1 MRTSVKHSSRMSA
14 LPAQRTFDFACLEVA
29 PALVA
34 GVVALSH
41 VDFGSAVL
49 VAAGVFTTS
58 WALGRGSFPLHLM
71 PLGGALARG
80 LAVFTGV
87 VGAWLVSLTLDPLN
101 AAQLIVPLLSAWLM
115 LGFGLGLT
123 SSLEPKLAV
132 RVAVIGS
139 PQLAEALGAELE
151 LLELKRWEV
160 IGWIDFTDDGLPGT
174 DGSPPALG
182 FAASIESI
190 VAEHD
195 IDLLVFGVRE
205 SERHAGEWLGVDSIT
220 ALERVVQVCVD
231 LDLRVIGADQFFEQN
246 FGHVPLAAINA
257 AWFQYV
263 IHPRFHATPP
273 GRKRVYDF
281 FFSLVIAVL
290 LTPLFLL
297 AMLTVKLFGGPGP
310 VFHVQRRVGEGGEEF
325 TLRKLR
331 TMRVDAE
338 AEGTPQW
345 SGSDDHRQTRIGRI
359 LRQTHIDEMPQLWNV
374 VKGEMSVVGP
384 RPERRE
390 FVQKLETELPFY
402 DRRLM
407 VKPGLTG
414 WAQVSCGYA
423 GSKAGTAW
431 KLSFDL
437 YYLKHRSPI
446 FDLLIG
452 VETIAVPLRDLRR
465 PARGANA
472 LVLPQ
477 HLRETVPGFEL
488 PEQVPVPSP
497 ASAPAPAASNVN
509 LAQARKR

>member
-1 MRTSVKHSSRMSA
+1 
-14 LPAQRTFDFACLEVA
+14 
-29 PALVA
+29 
-34 GVVALSH
+34 
-41 VDFGSAVL
+41 
-49 VAAGVFTTS
+49 
-58 WALGRGSFPLHLM
+58 M

-80 LAVFTGV
+80 LAVFAGV
-87 VGAWLVSLTLDPLN
+87 VCAWLVSLAHAPLGPGD
-101 AAQLIVPLLSAWLM
+101 LVIPLLAAWLM
-115 LGFGLGLT
+115 LGFGIGLT

-139 PQLAEALGAELE
+139 PELAAALEAELD
-151 LLELKRWEV
+151 LLELRRWKL
-160 IGWIDFTDDGLPGT
+160 IGWVDFTDDGLPST
-174 DGSPPALG
+174 EDAPPALG
-182 FAASIESI
+182 FAASIETI

-205 SERHAGEWLGVDSIT
+205 SERHAGEWLGVDSLT

-281 FFSLVIAVL
+281 VFACGIAVAL
-290 LTPLFLL
+290 APLFLL
-297 AMLTVKLFGGPGP
+297 ALLAVKLFGGPGP
-310 VFHVQRRVGEGGEEF
+310 IFHVQRRVGEGGEEF

-338 AEGTPQW
+338 AHGTPEW
-345 SGSDDHRQTRIGRI
+345 SGAEDPRQTKIGRI

-374 VKGEMSVVGP
+374 VKGQMSVVGP
-384 RPERRE
+384 RPERRQ
-390 FVQKLETELPFY
+390 FVQKLERELPFY

-452 VETIAVPLRDLRR
+452 VETLAVPLRDLRR
-465 PARGANA
+465 PPLRGANA

-477 HLRETVPGFEL
+477 HLRDSTLPLEL
-488 PEQVPVPSP
+488 RDAAPT
-497 ASAPAPAASNVN
+497 APAPATVN

>member
-1 MRTSVKHSSRMSA
+1 MSA
-14 LPAQRTFDFACLEVA
+14 LPAQRTLDFACLEVA

-34 GVVALSH
+34 GAVALGHINS
-41 VDFGSAVL
+41 GAAVL
-49 VAAGVFTTS
+49 VAGGILMFS
-58 WALGRGSFPLHLM
+58 WALGRAAYPLHLM

-80 LAVFTGV
+80 LAVLTGV
-87 VGAWLVSLTLDPLN
+87 VLAWLVSMTLDPLN

-115 LGFGLGLT
+115 LGFGIGLT
-123 SSLEPKLAV
+123 SSLEPTLAV

-139 PQLAEALGAELE
+139 PQLAGALGAELD
-151 LLELKRWEV
+151 LLELRRWELV
-160 IGWIDFTDDGLPGT
+160 GWIDFTDDGLPDI
-174 DGSPPALG
+174 DGGPRALG
-182 FAASIESI
+182 FADSIESI
-190 VAEHD
+190 VEEHD

-263 IHPRFHATPP
+263 IHPRFHATPA

-281 FFSLVIAVL
+281 VFALGIAVV
-290 LTPLFLL
+290 LTPLFLC
-297 AMLTVKLFGGPGP
+297 AMLAVKLFGGPGP
-310 VFHVQRRVGEGGEEF
+310 IFHVQRRVGEGGEEF

-345 SGSDDHRQTRIGRI
+345 SGSDDHRQTRVGRI

-374 VKGEMSVVGP
+374 VKGQMSVVGP

-390 FVQKLETELPFY
+390 FVQKLERELPFY

-465 PARGANA
+465 PPSRSANE

-477 HLRETVPGFEL
+477 HLREARTPLEL
-488 PEQVPVPSP
+488 PEAARPD
-497 ASAPAPAASNVN
+497 AAPAPAPAPAPSPLN

>member
-1 MRTSVKHSSRMSA
+1 MRTAVKHTSRMSA
-14 LPAQRTFDFACLEVA
+14 LPAQRTLDFACLEVA

-34 GVVALSH
+34 GAVALGH
-41 VDFGSAVL
+41 VDSGAAVL
-49 VAAGVFTTS
+49 VAAGVLIFS
-58 WALGRGSFPLHLM
+58 WALGRAAYPLHLM

-80 LAVFTGV
+80 LAVVTGV
-87 VGAWLVSLTLDPLN
+87 ICAWLLSMTLDPLN
-101 AAQLIVPLLSAWLM
+101 LAQLIVPLLAAWLM
-115 LGFGLGLT
+115 LGFGIGLT
-123 SSLEPKLAV
+123 SSLEPKLAI

-139 PQLAEALGAELE
+139 PQLAEALGAELD
-151 LLELKRWEV
+151 LLELRRWELV
-160 IGWIDFTDDGLPGT
+160 GWVDFTDDGLPDT
-174 DGSPPALG
+174 DGAPPALG

-190 VAEHD
+190 VEKHD

-281 FFSLVIAVL
+281 VFALGIAVV
-290 LTPLFLL
+290 LTPLFLC
-297 AMLTVKLFGGPGP
+297 AMLAVKLFGGPGP
-310 VFHVQRRVGEGGEEF
+310 IFHVQRRVGESGEEF

-338 AEGTPQW
+338 AEGNPQW
-345 SGSDDHRQTRIGRI
+345 SGDDDTRQTRIGRV

-374 VKGEMSVVGP
+374 VKGQMSVVGP

-390 FVQKLETELPFY
+390 FVQKLESELPFY

-465 PARGANA
+465 PPVRGANA

-477 HLRETVPGFEL
+477 HLRDVAPQLEL
-488 PEQVPVPSP
+488 PEPKAPPGP
-497 ASAPAPAASNVN
+497 ATVN

>member
-1 MRTSVKHSSRMSA
+1 
-14 LPAQRTFDFACLEVA
+14 
-29 PALVA
+29 
-34 GVVALSH
+34 
-41 VDFGSAVL
+41 
-49 VAAGVFTTS
+49 
-58 WALGRGSFPLHLM
+58 M

-80 LAVFTGV
+80 LAVLGGV
-87 VGAWLVSLTLDPLN
+87 ICAWLVSLTLAPLGS
-101 AAQLIVPLLSAWLM
+101 AELIAPLFAAWLM
-115 LGFGLGLT
+115 LAFGIGLT
-123 SSLEPKLAV
+123 SRLEPKLAI

-139 PQLAEALGAELE
+139 PELAAAFQSELE
-151 LLELKRWEV
+151 LLELRRWKL
-160 IGWIDFTDDGLPGT
+160 IGWIDFTDDGMPAGE
-174 DGSPPALG
+174 DGPRALG
-182 FAASIESI
+182 FADSIDSI
-190 VAEHD
+190 VAENQ

-205 SERHAGEWLGVDSIT
+205 SERQAGEWLGVDSIA

-273 GRKRVYDF
+273 GRKRIYD
-281 FFSLVIAVL
+281 LVFALGIAIA
-290 LTPLFLL
+290 LTPLFLI
-297 AMLTVKLFGGPGP
+297 AMLAVKLFGGPGP
-310 VFHVQRRVGEGGEEF
+310 IFHVQRRVGEGGGEF

-338 AEGTPQW
+338 AEGTPAW
-345 SGSDDHRQTRIGRI
+345 SGADDPRQTRIGRV
-359 LRQTHIDEMPQLWNV
+359 LRQTHIDEIPQLWNV
-374 VKGEMSVVGP
+374 VRGQMSVVGP
-384 RPERRE
+384 RPERRQ
-390 FVQKLETELPFY
+390 FVQKLERELPFY

-452 VETIAVPLRDLRR
+452 VETLAVPLRDLRR
-465 PARGANA
+465 PPLRGANA

-477 HLRETVPGFEL
+477 HLRDAAPELELPDPALVPPPVPGPL
-488 PEQVPVPSP
+488 PAPTVTPVPV
-497 ASAPAPAASNVN
+497 V
-509 LAQARKR
+509 QARNR